1 MESCVIACGGS
12 RQLYSCSLIQMHLAT
27 REEND
32 REDMNDQLENA
43 GLEVRVCRNT
53 RDARNTAELLLFQLQ
68 AQGMSDRYQS
78 FMDEKA
84 KEHEEHR
91 RVRAQRAKSPAVPS
105 RNSRASPR
113 ALP

>member
-1 MESCVIACGGS
+1 M
-12 RQLYSCSLIQMHLAT
+12 YSCSLIQMHLAT